1 MAKVLA
7 KNGEY
12 TLLYDSARVNRYIV
26 YRTCP
31 SSPSGDLKINQMVGQ
46 SSVFTAKLKSY
57 FTPQQVQTAIAK
69 VHAAKYVGRKFKA

>member
-12 TLLYDSARVNRYIV
+12 TLLYDSVRVNRYIV

-31 SSPSGDLKINQMVGQ
+31 SSPSRDLKINQMVGQ

-69 VHAAKYVGRKFKA
+69 VHAIKYVGRKFKA

>member
-7 KNGEY
+7 KNREY
-12 TLLYDSARVNRYIV
+12 TLLYDSVRVNRYMV

-31 SSPSGDLKINQMVGQ
+31 SSPSEDLKINQMVGQ